1 MSEVLLPTPGMRYT
15 LRRLPRF
22 SLCAASAKASHS
34 ISLFVFRYQQTE
46 MPQKYYKIILTDDVE
61 IHISFETL
69 NGSLIR
75 FVVKL
80 VLKGDDSF
88 FELVR
93 FDSAHGC
100 PHKDTLNPNGEVV
113 RKVWLDLLSN
123 KQALDLGIK
132 DLKDNYSLYVERFN
146 KWLKKEK

>member
-1 MSEVLLPTPGMRYT
+1 
-15 LRRLPRF
+15 
-22 SLCAASAKASHS
+22 
-34 ISLFVFRYQQTE
+34 
-46 MPQKYYKIILTDDVE
+46 MPQKYYKIILTNDVE
-61 IHISFETL
+61 IHVSFETL
-69 NGSLIR
+69 GGSLIR

-80 VLKGDDSF
+80 VLQVGNSF
-88 FELVR
+88 LEIVR

-113 RKVWLDLLSN
+113 SKVWLDLLGN

-146 KWLKKEK
+146 RWLKKEE

>member
-1 MSEVLLPTPGMRYT
+1 
-15 LRRLPRF
+15 
-22 SLCAASAKASHS
+22 
-34 ISLFVFRYQQTE
+34 

-61 IHISFETL
+61 IHVSFETVS
-69 NGSLIR
+69 GSLIR

-80 VLKGDDSF
+80 VLKAGDSF
-88 FELVR
+88 FEIVR

-113 RKVWLDLLSN
+113 RKVWLDLLDN

-146 KWLKKEK
+146 IWLRKEK

>member
-1 MSEVLLPTPGMRYT
+1 MPSE
-15 LRRLPRF
+15 
-22 SLCAASAKASHS
+22 ASAKAFLLT
-34 ISLFVFRYQQTE
+34 SLFLPRFQQAT
-46 MPQKYYKIILTDDVE
+46 MPRKYYEIILTDDVE
-61 IHISFETL
+61 IHVSFETL

-80 VLKGDDSF
+80 VLKVNDSF

-100 PHKDTLNPNGEVV
+100 PHKDTLNPNGEVM
-113 RKVWLDLLSN
+113 RKVWLDLLDN

-146 KWLKKEK
+146 SWLKKEK

>member
-1 MSEVLLPTPGMRYT
+1 MP
-15 LRRLPRF
+15 RR
-22 SLCAASAKASHS
+22 
-34 ISLFVFRYQQTE
+34 
-46 MPQKYYKIILTDDVE
+46 YYKIILTDDVE
-61 IHISFETL
+61 IHVSFETL

-80 VLKGDDSF
+80 VLKVNDSF
-88 FELVR
+88 YELVR

-100 PHKDTLNPNGEVV
+100 PHKDTLNPNGEVM
-113 RKVWLDLLSN
+113 RKVWLDLLDN

-146 KWLKKEK
+146 SWLKKAK

>member
-1 MSEVLLPTPGMRYT
+1 M
-15 LRRLPRF
+15 PR
-22 SLCAASAKASHS
+22 
-34 ISLFVFRYQQTE
+34 
-46 MPQKYYKIILTDDVE
+46 KYYRIVLTDNVE
-61 IHISFETL
+61 IQVAFETSH
-69 NGSLIR
+69 GSLEG

-80 VLKGDDSF
+80 VLTMGESI

-113 RKVWLDLLSN
+113 RKAWFDLLSN

-132 DLKDNYSLYVERFN
+132 DLKDNYELYVERFDS
-146 KWLKKEK
+146 WLKKGK